1 MLFGHV
7 KYLYFVLL
15 IFFMLGFLKMFLASL
30 LSIIVFAVL
39 CFILLIGI
47 ATTFK
52 SSDTP
57 DIGSNAVLLLDLSK
71 EIKEQAEQNAFNS
84 ISGNSDNDLP
94 GLYQVIRLI
103 RHAKTDSAIKGI
115 YIKCEEN
122 SNGFAAS
129 EELRNALID
138 FKSSHK
144 FIIAYGDVISQKAYY
159 VANVADKVYCNPQGS
174 LDWRGFSS
182 NLYFLKGMLEKL
194 EIEPQ
199 IFYAGKFKSAT
210 EPLRAYE
217 MTPANRLQTS
227 VYLNDLYSHLL
238 LSAAERSGLDTA
250 TLHGLANNGSIQ
262 TAADAA
268 KYKLI
273 DAVKYDDEV
282 KDEIIRKTKTNPA
295 KKINFV
301 SLGKYA
307 KGKNLLGS
315 GEDRIAIIYAEGEI
329 NEGKN
334 KEGKTIGSD
343 ETRNLI
349 RNARLDEDIKA
360 IVFRVNSPGG
370 SSLASEEIWR
380 EIVLAKKVKP
390 VVVSF
395 GDVAASGG
403 YYISCGADSIFAQPN
418 TITGSIGVF
427 GIIPNFKKF
436 FNNKMGVTFDG
447 VKTGPF
453 ADMPS
458 VNRPLNAAE
467 SMFIQNT
474 IDTIYH
480 TFKNRVSEGRR
491 LSMDV
496 VDSIAQGRVWT
507 GQRALELGLVDR
519 LGNISDAIKCA
530 AGMAKITE
538 YRLQEYPEKKG
549 FLQSII
555 SNFSADVKAHAIQEE
570 IGEEQYKMLQQI
582 KNVKAMTGIP
592 QTRLP
597 FEFDIR

>member
-1 MLFGHV
+1 MGSFI
-7 KYLYFVLL
+7 K
-15 IFFMLGFLKMFLASL
+15 IFFASL
-30 LSIIVFAVL
+30 LSLIVF
-39 CFILLIGI
+39 FILTVVVLIVFVAAI
-47 ATTFK
+47 
-52 SSDTP
+52 SSSNDTP
-57 DIGSNAVLLLDLSK
+57 DVGAKAVLVLDLSK
-71 EIKEQAEQNAFNS
+71 HFSEQSEENPLNKL
-84 ISGNSDNDLP
+84 SGNDEDVP
-94 GLYQVIRLI
+94 GLFQLVKLI
-103 RHAKTDSAIKGI
+103 NHAKTDSSVKGI
-115 YIKCEEN
+115 YIKCEDN
-122 SNGFAAS
+122 NNGFAAS
-129 EELRNALID
+129 EEIRNALID
-138 FKSSHK
+138 FKTSNK
-144 FIIAYGDVISQKAYY
+144 FTIAYGDVISQKAYF
-159 VANVADKVYCNPQGS
+159 VANVADKVYCNPKGS
-174 LDWRGFSS
+174 LDWKGLSS

-227 VYLNDLYSHLL
+227 VYMNDLYGHLL
-238 LSAAERSGLDTA
+238 LSAADKSGLDTA
-250 TLHGLANNGSIQ
+250 TLHSLANTGAIQ
-262 TAADAA
+262 SAYDAV

-282 KDEIIRKTKTNPA
+282 KDEIIAHLKLDKK

-301 SLGKYA
+301 ALGKYE
-307 KGKNLLGS
+307 KGKDLLGNGDS
-315 GEDRIAIIYAEGEI
+315 KIAIIYAEGEI
-329 NEGKN
+329 SDGKN

-343 ETRNLI
+343 ETKNLI
-349 RNARLDEDIKA
+349 RNARLDDGIKA

-403 YYISCGADSIFAQPN
+403 YYISCGADSIFAEPT

-453 ADMPS
+453 ADMPTVS
-458 VNRPLNAAE
+458 RPLNAAE
-467 SMFIQNT
+467 SLFVQNS

-480 TFKNRVSEGRR
+480 TFKTRVSEGRGIPIE
-491 LSMDV
+491 M
-496 VDSIAQGRVWT
+496 VDSMAQGRVWT
-507 GQRALELGLVDR
+507 GQRAVELGLVDR
-519 LGNISDAIKCA
+519 LGNMEDAIQCA
-530 AGMAKITE
+530 ARMAGVKS
-538 YRLQEYPEKKG
+538 YRLREWPTKKT
-549 FLQSII
+549 FIESIMT
-555 SNFSADVKAHAIQEE
+555 NFSADIKANAIKEE
-570 IGEEQYKMLQQI
+570 IGLEQYNMLQQI
-582 KNVKAMTGIP
+582 KNVKAMVGIP

-597 FEFDIR
+597 FELDIK